1 MHVLREASLVED
13 AVSALEKQPV
23 SMPVRVGETVSTK
36 VHFSLADIAAFAAA
50 CHDRNPLHR
59 DENAASSSM
68 FGAVI
73 ASCSHAPSMLMGLAA
88 SYFSRCDD
96 GLKREMVGLNYNFSF
111 KAPVYADEDI
121 ELNWRVATVDW
132 HTKLQGY
139 LAQIEG
145 LARTDRSGD
154 ALVARGTILVKLL
167 A

>member
-1 MHVLREASLVED
+1 MNPLKED
-13 AVSALEKQPV
+13 RAAGDGLAVADKALAVAPI
-23 SMPVRVGETVSTK
+23 RVGETVSSK

-59 DENAASSSM
+59 DESAASNSM

-73 ASCSHAPSMLMGLAA
+73 ASCSHAPSMLMGLSA

-96 GLKREMVGLNYNFSF
+96 GIKREMVGLNYNFSF

-121 ELNWRVATVDW
+121 ELSWRVASVEW

-139 LAQIEG
+139 LAQIDG
-145 LARTDRSGD
+145 LARTDRSGET
-154 ALVARGTILVKLL
+154 LISRGTILVKIK